1 MMELLEYR
9 MQLMNT
15 LEASAKEFRD
25 VCLAIKNPYSPIEEG
40 GWNAHQLAA
49 HTRDVDKLVYGMR
62 ARRTLEEDNPQFE
75 NFDGDAYM
83 AEHYDA
89 QEDLSS
95 LLDGF
100 VLSVLS
106 LVKVLRDLPDE
117 AWARESHHII
127 QGRGL
132 TLQTWVERD
141 LGHVKE
147 HLESM
152 KKAK

>member
-1 MMELLEYR
+1 MELLEYR

-15 LEASAKEFRD
+15 LESSAKEFRD
-25 VCLAIKNPYSPIEEG
+25 ICMAIKNPYSPIEEG

-62 ARRTLEEDNPQFE
+62 ARRTLDEDNPQFE

-83 AEHYDA
+83 AGHYDA

-95 LLDGF
+95 MLDGF

-106 LVKVLRDLPDE
+106 LVKTLRGLPGE
-117 AWARESHHII
+117 AWARESRHII
-127 QGRGL
+127 QGGGL

-147 HLESM
+147 HLESV